1 MTREPRVVSTQ
12 IPANQSLSG
21 LVDLGDAEYIAMEF
35 PDTTTVNTVTF
46 QASPKKFADS
56 DINGLQNQDWDN
68 VYDDAGTEISV
79 TVASNRVV
87 CLGTSTKAALCAC
100 RYIRVRSGT
109 NASPVNINPGINI
122 RFLLK

>member
-1 MTREPRVVSTQ
+1 MTKEPRVISTQ

-21 LVDLGDAEYIAMEF
+21 GIDIGDAEHIAIEF
-35 PDTTTVNTVTF
+35 PDTTTINTITF

-56 DINGLQNQDWDN
+56 SQDGTQAQDWDN
-68 VYDDAGTEISV
+68 VFDDTGTEVSV

-87 CLGTSTKAALCAC
+87 VLGTVTKAALCAC

-109 NASPVNINPGINI
+109 SASPVNINPGINI
-122 RFLLK
+122 RFLVK